1 MTEANSFSYWERSA
15 FIDNADVIIIGSGLV
30 GLSAALHLK
39 KQEPP
44 LKVLVLE
51 RGFLPTG
58 ASTKNAG
65 FACFGTV
72 SEQLEALKRSPEDE
86 VLKMVDYKWRGL
98 QRLRENLGDAN
109 IDYRQHGGNELFL
122 QHENQQAEEA
132 ISKIAYLNQL
142 LKPVIGE
149 KEIYSV
155 ADDKISQFG
164 FDGVGRMIYNLFE
177 AQIHTGKMMR
187 TLLNKVYELGVMVLN
202 NCAIEQIE
210 NESTH
215 INLIT
220 SQGNF
225 KTGKVILATNAFAKQ
240 LFPDLQVTPGRGQVL
255 ITKPISGLKLNGTYH
270 FDEGYYY
277 FRNIDN
283 RVLFGGGRNLDF
295 AAEETWQFGQ
305 TDAVKNKLISYLREV
320 ILPGQAF
327 EIDYWW
333 SGIMGFGD
341 DISPIVKQ
349 VEPNIFCA
357 VRCNGMGVAM
367 GSLVGEEVAELLL
380 KA

>member
-1 MTEANSFSYWERSA
+1 MEANSFSYWERTA
-15 FIDNADVIIIGSGLV
+15 FIDNADVIIIGSGIV

-39 KQEPP
+39 KQEPT

-72 SEQLEALKRSPEDE
+72 SEQLAALKHSSEDD

-98 QRLRENLGDAN
+98 QRLRENLGDTN
-109 IDYRQHGGNELFL
+109 IDYQQHGGYELFL
-122 QHENQQAEEA
+122 QDENQQAEEA
-132 ISKIAYLNQL
+132 ISKIVYLNQL
-142 LKPVIGE
+142 LKPVIGG

-155 ADDKISQFG
+155 ADDKISQFD
-164 FDGVGRMIYNLFE
+164 FDGVSRMIYNPFE
-177 AQIHTGKMMR
+177 GQIHTGKMMR

-202 NCAIEQIE
+202 NCEIEQIE
-210 NESTH
+210 NQSTH
-215 INLIT
+215 INLVT

-255 ITKPISGLKLNGTYH
+255 ITKPINGLKLKGTYH

-277 FRNIDN
+277 FRNIDG

-295 AAEETWQFGQ
+295 ATEETWQFGK
-305 TDAVKNKLISYLREV
+305 TEVVKNKLTNYLKDV

-327 EIDYWW
+327 EIDYCW

-341 DISPIVKQ
+341 VISPIVKQ